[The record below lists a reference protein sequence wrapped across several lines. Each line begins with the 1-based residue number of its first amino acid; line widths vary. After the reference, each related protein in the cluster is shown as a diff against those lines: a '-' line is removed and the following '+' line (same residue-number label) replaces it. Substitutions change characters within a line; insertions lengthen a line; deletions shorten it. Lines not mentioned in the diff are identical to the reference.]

1 MILTTV
7 KVIAKRYQPDRNGT
21 SYRTDNLPLKRWLEK
36 KKRMTETEGSM
47 YIQFVHW

>member
-7 KVIAKRYQPDRNGT
+7 KVIAKRHQPDRNGT
-21 SYRTDNLPLKRWLEK
+21 SYRTDNLPLKRLLE